1 MTELLPG
8 DSPPPRKWTA
18 KRIAIT
24 AAKVYGVLV
33 LVGIG
38 GSLLMWLL
46 ATLIVRFTPDPSAAQ
61 ADGSS
66 TTSNSRYAADG
77 SRLPKVGETMFIG
90 RGNCDR
96 AVKELLSDPDS
107 YQRISSQ
114 IVDVKPGVG
123 WAAQVDFRARN
134 GFGGYRTGTA
144 YCGFDG
150 SQYRALMEE

>member
-46 ATLIVRFTPDPSAAQ
+46 ATLIVRFTPDLSAAQ
-61 ADGSS
+61 ADATS
-66 TTSNSRYAADG
+66 TISNSRLAADG
-77 SRLPKVGETMFIG
+77 SRLPEVGSTTFIG
-90 RGNCDR
+90 RTNCDR
-96 AVKELLSDPDS
+96 AVKAILRDPGS
-107 YQRISSQ
+107 YERISAQ
-114 IVDVKPGVG
+114 IVDVKPGEG
-123 WAAQVDFRARN
+123 WAAQIDFRSRN
-134 GFGGYRTGTA
+134 GFGGYDQGTA
-144 YCGFDG
+144 YCVFNG
-150 SQYRALMEE
+150 SEYRALIDE